1 MPGSPSFAMSHAPLV
16 SVIVPTYNYGH
27 FIEQTLRSLQAQTY
41 QRWEC
46 VVVDDGSTDDTAEVV
61 SRFID
66 SDRRIK
72 FLRQENLRQ
81 AAARN
86 NGLKNSSGQYVQF
99 LDADDL
105 LESRKLERQVGY
117 LEQHP
122 EVDIIY
128 GDVRFFNSENP
139 DERLYTMWG
148 ENKPW
153 MPGISGRG
161 TEVLRP
167 LVRVDTIPI
176 NAALV
181 RRSVIERTG
190 LFDESLPPVEDWDYW
205 VRCAIGDVRFQY
217 QDFEDALALIRSH
230 PSSASKSNLRMAAAE
245 VRLRRKLKTALTDAE
260 ARRVN
265 FQLLAEK
272 EGILGAEEVLR
283 RNLGRGIYQ
292 LGKAAVLDRQLKH
305 KLKWLSCALAAP
317 FLGEQQFRQL
327 YSSSITRAV
336 TSRLRPPRLNGGR

>member
-1 MPGSPSFAMSHAPLV
+1 MSHATLV

-27 FIEQTLRSLQAQTY
+27 FIGQTLKSLQAQTY
-41 QRWEC
+41 SYWEC

-61 SRFID
+61 ARLSD

-72 FLRQENLRQ
+72 FLRQKNLRQ

-86 NGLKNSSGQYVQF
+86 NGLRNSSGQYVQF

-105 LESRKLERQVGY
+105 LEPRKLERQVEY
-117 LEQHP
+117 LERHP
-122 EVDIIY
+122 EVDIVY
-128 GDVRFFNSENP
+128 GDVRFFSTEDP

-161 TEVLRP
+161 IEVLRP

-190 LFDESLPPVEDWDYW
+190 FFDESLPPVEDWDYW
-205 VRCAIGDVRFQY
+205 VRCAMGGMRFQY
-217 QDFEDALALIRSH
+217 QDLEDTLALIRSH

-245 VRLRRKLKTALTDAE
+245 VRLRRKLKTLLTDAE

-265 FQLLAEK
+265 LQLLAER
-272 EGILGAEEVLR
+272 EGILGVEEVIH
-283 RNLGRGIYQ
+283 RNLASGIYR
-292 LGKAAVLDRQLKH
+292 LGKATVLDRKIKH

-317 FLGEQQFRQL
+317 FLSEQQFRQL
-327 YSSSITRAV
+327 YNSSLTRAV
-336 TSRLRPPRLNGGR
+336 AGLLRQH